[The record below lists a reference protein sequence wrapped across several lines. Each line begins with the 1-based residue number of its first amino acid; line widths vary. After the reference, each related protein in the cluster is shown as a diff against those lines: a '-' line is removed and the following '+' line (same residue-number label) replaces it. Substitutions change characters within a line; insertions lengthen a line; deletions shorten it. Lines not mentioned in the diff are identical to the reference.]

1 LSDTSRGKLASTGGR
16 RHNVTGE
23 NFWAR
28 GYFVSTMG
36 LEENIGR
43 VYIRNQEEERY
54 EQINFEIYTRRLGRL
69 MLLWRL

>member
-1 LSDTSRGKLASTGGR
+1 
-16 RHNVTGE
+16 
-23 NFWAR
+23 
-28 GYFVSTMG
+28 MG